1 MTQFSELYFHKKVN
15 GICRSIDIMAKG
27 RNEAV
32 SELLKN
38 ELARKAEQLIRK
50 KFMPGLP
57 AQAEAAKQH
66 GFNYIAD
73 VYTVW
78 RGRSLYFCAKYCNP
92 REDAKEK

>member
-1 MTQFSELYFHKKVN
+1 
-15 GICRSIDIMAKG
+15 MAKG